1 MLRYLARVVLVPFI
15 YDAPSVKVGALDS
28 MLAEAYMAIPEAIS
42 IGKWLTLLTQAD
54 IYEMVEKLQE
64 VMGGQL
70 EGRLAIQYAMSILCA
85 QQVAVTIFMA
95 ITVYLK
101 CIADMM

>member
-1 MLRYLARVVLVPFI
+1 MLRYLARVVLIPFI
-15 YDAPSVKVGALDS
+15 YEAPSVKVGALDS

-42 IGKWLTLLTQAD
+42 IGKWLTLLSQSD
-54 IYEMVEKLQE
+54 IYEMVQLVQE

-85 QQVAVTIFMA
+85 QQV
-95 ITVYLK
+95 YSWLQ
-101 CIADMM
+101 